1 MKVKV
6 IATRTTYVECEIDV
20 KDYAG
25 NSKEEQIKWYS
36 KSKNFSGEELFDI
49 VVEATNIKDYDWSSD
64 YEGHTELVKEKK

>member
-6 IATRTTYVECEIDV
+6 IAKRTTYVECEIDV

-25 NSKEEQIKWYS
+25 DSKEEQIEWYAE
-36 KSKNFSGEELFDI
+36 SKNFSGEELFDI
-49 VVEATNIKDYDWSSD
+49 VLGETHMKDYEWNSD